1 MAAGDLCQLAEVQA
15 WLPNAPTTSPGV
27 DLIAQLITAA
37 SCAISAYCGRGQFP
51 ATNYTDT
58 YDGAGKTWM
67 LLRQWPVLSVS
78 AIALTDWGGATT
90 TITEASDFK
99 LEAPIPAGGA
109 QRLTLIAPHLY
120 FPRGRGNVQITYEAG
135 YATIPPEVAQAC
147 IEAVGE
153 AYQRRN
159 RIGQTSVSAQGQ
171 TTVAFSQSDLNAAA
185 KAMLQPY
192 VRRLP
197 L

>member
-1 MAAGDLCQLAEVQA
+1 MAVGDLCQLADVQA
-15 WLPNAPTTSPGV
+15 WLPSAPTASPGV

-37 SCAISAYCGRGQFP
+37 SRAICAYCGRGQFT
-51 ATNYTDT
+51 AQSYTDT
-58 YDGAGKTWM
+58 YDGAAKTWM
-67 LLRQWPVLSVS
+67 LLRQWPVLSVT
-78 AIALTDWGGATT
+78 AIALTQGGVATT
-90 TITEASDFK
+90 VSDPTAFQ

-135 YATIPPEVAQAC
+135 YAAVPADVAQAC

-159 RIGQTSVSAQGQ
+159 RIGQTSVSSQGQ

-185 KAMLQPY
+185 KAMLEPY
-192 VRRLP
+192 IRRLP

>member
-1 MAAGDLCQLAEVQA
+1 MAVGDLCQLADVQA
-15 WLPNAPTTSPGV
+15 WLPSAPTASPGV
-27 DLIAQLITAA
+27 DLISQLITAA
-37 SCAISAYCGRGQFP
+37 SRAICAYCGRGQF
-51 ATNYTDT
+51 TLTSYTDT

-67 LLRQWPVLSVS
+67 LLRQWPVLSIT
-78 AIALTDWGGATT
+78 AIALTQCGVTT
-90 TITEASDFK
+90 TVTDPTTFQ

-109 QRLTLIAPHLY
+109 QRLTLVSPHLY
-120 FPRGRGNVQITYEAG
+120 FPRGRGNVQITYQAG
-135 YATIPPEVAQAC
+135 YATVPPEVAQAC

-159 RIGQTSVSAQGQ
+159 RIGQTSVSSQGQ

-185 KAMLQPY
+185 KAMLEPY
-192 VRRLP
+192 IRRLP

>member
-1 MAAGDLCQLAEVQA
+1 MAAGDLCQLADVQA
-15 WLPNAPTTSPGV
+15 WLPSAPTASPGV

-37 SCAISAYCGRGQFP
+37 SRAICAYCGRGQFL
-51 ATNYTDT
+51 AQSYTDT

-67 LLRQWPVLSVS
+67 LLRQWPVLSVATI
-78 AIALTDWGGATT
+78 AITRCGVITTLTD
-90 TITEASDFK
+90 ASQFQ
-99 LEAPIPAGGA
+99 LEAPLPAGGA
-109 QRLTLIAPHLY
+109 QRLTLIAPDLY
-120 FPRGRGNVQITYEAG
+120 FPRGRGNVQITYQAG
-135 YATIPPEVAQAC
+135 YATVPPEVAQAC

-159 RIGQTSVSAQGQ
+159 RIGQTSVSSQGQ

>member
-1 MAAGDLCQLAEVQA
+1 MAAGDLCQLADVQA
-15 WLPNAPTTSPGV
+15 WLPNAPTASPGT
-27 DLIAQLITAA
+27 DLISQLITAA
-37 SCAISAYCGRGQFP
+37 SRAICGYCGRGEFIAQS
-51 ATNYTDT
+51 YTDT

-67 LLRQWPVLSVS
+67 LLRQWPVLSVT
-78 AIALTDWGGATT
+78 AIALTPSGVTT
-90 TITEASDFK
+90 TITDAAAFQ

-120 FPRGRGNVQITYEAG
+120 FPRGRGNVQITYQAG
-135 YATIPPEVAQAC
+135 YATVPPDVAQAC

-159 RIGQTSVSAQGQ
+159 RIGQTSVSSQGQ
-171 TTVAFSQSDLNAAA
+171 TTVAFSQADLNPAA
-185 KAMLQPY
+185 KAMLEPY
-192 VRRLP
+192 IRRLP

>member
-1 MAAGDLCQLAEVQA
+1 MAAGDLCQLADVQA
-15 WLPNAPTTSPGV
+15 WLPSAPTASPGV
-27 DLIAQLITAA
+27 DLISQLITAA
-37 SCAISAYCGRGQFP
+37 SRAICAYCGRGQFT
-51 ATNYTDT
+51 AQSYTDT

-67 LLRQWPVLSVS
+67 LLRQWPVLSVT
-78 AIALTDWGGATT
+78 AIGLTQCGVIT
-90 TITEASDFK
+90 TITDPTTFQV
-99 LEAPIPAGGA
+99 EAPIPAGGA

-120 FPRGRGNVQITYEAG
+120 FPRGRGNVQITYQAG
-135 YATIPPEVAQAC
+135 YAAVPSDVAQAC

-159 RIGQTSVSAQGQ
+159 RIGQTSVSSQGQ

-185 KAMLQPY
+185 KAMLAPY
-192 VRRLP
+192 IRRLP

>member
-1 MAAGDLCQLAEVQA
+1 MAAGDLCQLADVQA
-15 WLPNAPTTSPGV
+15 WLPSAPTSSPGV

-37 SCAISAYCGRGQFP
+37 SRAICGYCGRGQFL
-51 ATNYTDT
+51 AQSYTDT

-67 LLRQWPVLSVS
+67 LLRQWPVLSVG
-78 AIALTDWGGATT
+78 AIALTQCGVVTT
-90 TITEASDFK
+90 LGDPGQFQ

-109 QRLTLIAPHLY
+109 QRLTLISPQLY
-120 FPRGRGNVQITYEAG
+120 FPRGRGNVQITYQAG
-135 YATIPPEVAQAC
+135 YVSVPPEVAQAC

-159 RIGQTSVSAQGQ
+159 RIGQTSVSSQGQ
-171 TTVAFSQSDLNAAA
+171 TTVAFGQSDLNAAA

-192 VRRLP
+192 IRRLP

>member
-1 MAAGDLCQLAEVQA
+1 MAAGDLCQLADVQA
-15 WLPNAPTTSPGV
+15 WLPSAPTASPGV

-37 SCAISAYCGRGQFP
+37 SRAICAYCGRGQFL
-51 ATNYTDT
+51 AQSYTDT

-67 LLRQWPVLSVS
+67 LLRQWPVLSVT
-78 AIALTDWGGATT
+78 AIAVTQCGVATT
-90 TITEASDFK
+90 VTDPTAFH

-109 QRLTLIAPHLY
+109 QRLTLISPHLY

-135 YATIPPEVAQAC
+135 YQSVPPEVAQAC

-159 RIGQTSVSAQGQ
+159 RIGQTSVSSQGQ

-185 KAMLQPY
+185 KAMLEPY
-192 VRRLP
+192 IRRLP

>member
-1 MAAGDLCQLAEVQA
+1 MAAADLCQLADVQA
-15 WLPNAPTTSPGV
+15 WLPNAPTASPGV
-27 DLIAQLITAA
+27 DLISHLITAV
-37 SCAISAYCGRGQFP
+37 SSAISAYCGRGQFL
-51 ATNYTDT
+51 AQSYTDT

-67 LLRQWPVLSVS
+67 LLRQWPVLSVT
-78 AIALTDWGGATT
+78 AIALSPYGGVAA
-90 TITEASDFK
+90 TITDATAFQ

-120 FPRGRGNVQITYEAG
+120 FPRGRGNVQVTYQAG
-135 YATIPPEVAQAC
+135 YASVPPDVAQAC

-159 RIGQTSVSAQGQ
+159 HIGQTSVSSQGQ

-192 VRRLP
+192 IRRLP
-197 L
+197 I

>member
-1 MAAGDLCQLAEVQA
+1 MAAGDLCQLADVQA
-15 WLPNAPTTSPGV
+15 WLPNAPTASPGV
-27 DLIAQLITAA
+27 DLISQLITAA
-37 SCAISAYCGRGQFP
+37 SRAICAYCGRGAFGSES
-51 ATNYTDT
+51 YTDT

-67 LLRQWPVLSVS
+67 LLRQWPVQSVS
-78 AIALTDWGGATT
+78 AIVLTRCGAST
-90 TITEASDFK
+90 TITDPTAFQ

-109 QRLTLIAPHLY
+109 QRLTLVSPSLC
-120 FPRGRGNVQITYEAG
+120 FPRGRGNVQITYQAG
-135 YATIPPEVAQAC
+135 YPTVPPDVAQAC

-159 RIGQTSVSAQGQ
+159 RIGQTSVSSQGQ

-192 VRRLP
+192 IRRLP

>member
-1 MAAGDLCQLAEVQA
+1 MAAGDLCQLADVQA
-15 WLPNAPTTSPGV
+15 WLPNAPTASPGV
-27 DLIAQLITAA
+27 DLISQLITAA
-37 SCAISAYCGRGQFP
+37 SRAICAYCGRGQFV
-51 ATNYTDT
+51 AQNYTDT

-67 LLRQWPVLSVS
+67 LLRQWPVLSVA
-78 AIALTDWGGATT
+78 AIAITQCGVVTTLTDAT
-90 TITEASDFK
+90 SFQ

-109 QRLTLIAPHLY
+109 QRLTLVSPHLY
-120 FPRGRGNVQITYEAG
+120 FPRGRGNVQITYQAG
-135 YATIPPEVAQAC
+135 YVTVPPDVAQAC

-159 RIGQTSVSAQGQ
+159 RIGQTSVSSQGQ

-185 KAMLQPY
+185 KAMLEPY
-192 VRRLP
+192 IRRLP

>member
-1 MAAGDLCQLAEVQA
+1 MAVGDLCQLADIQA
-15 WLPNAPTTSPGV
+15 WLPNAPTAAPGA
-27 DLIAQLITAA
+27 DLISQLITAA
-37 SCAISAYCGRGQFP
+37 SRAICAYCGRGQFT
-51 ATNYTDT
+51 AQSYTDT

-67 LLRQWPVLSVS
+67 LLRQWPVLSVT
-78 AIALTDWGGATT
+78 AIALTQCGVVT
-90 TITEASDFK
+90 TITDPTTFQ

-109 QRLTLIAPHLY
+109 QRLTLVSPHLY

-135 YATIPPEVAQAC
+135 YQTVPPDVAQAC

-159 RIGQTSVSAQGQ
+159 RIGQTSVSSQGQ

-185 KAMLQPY
+185 KAMLEPY
-192 VRRLP
+192 IRRLP
-197 L
+197 F

>member
-1 MAAGDLCQLAEVQA
+1 MAAGDLCQLADVQA
-15 WLPNAPTTSPGV
+15 WLPNAPTASPGV
-27 DLIAQLITAA
+27 DLISQLIAAA
-37 SCAISAYCGRGQFP
+37 SRAICAYCGRGQFV
-51 ATNYTDT
+51 AQSYTDT

-67 LLRQWPVLSVS
+67 LLRQWPVLSVA
-78 AIALTDWGGATT
+78 AIAITQCGVVTTLTDAT
-90 TITEASDFK
+90 SFQ

-109 QRLTLIAPHLY
+109 QRLTLVSPHLY
-120 FPRGRGNVQITYEAG
+120 FPRGRGNVQITYQAG
-135 YATIPPEVAQAC
+135 YETVPPDVAQAC

-159 RIGQTSVSAQGQ
+159 RIGQTSVSSQGQ

-185 KAMLQPY
+185 KAMLEPY
-192 VRRLP
+192 IRRLP

>member
-1 MAAGDLCQLAEVQA
+1 MAAGDLCQLSDVQA

-27 DLIAQLITAA
+27 DLILQLITAA
-37 SCAISAYCGRGQFP
+37 SRAICAYCGRGQFT
-51 ATNYTDT
+51 AQTYTDT

-67 LLRQWPVLSVS
+67 LLRQWPVLSVA
-78 AIALTDWGGATT
+78 AIATTQSGVTT
-90 TITEASDFK
+90 TLSDPTTFQ
-99 LEAPIPAGGA
+99 LEDPIPAGGA

-120 FPRGRGNVQITYEAG
+120 FPRGRGNVQITYQAG
-135 YATIPPEVAQAC
+135 YANVPAEVAQTC

-159 RIGQTSVSAQGQ
+159 RIGQTSVSSQGQ

-192 VRRLP
+192 IRRLP

>member
-1 MAAGDLCQLAEVQA
+1 MAAGDLCQLADVQA
-15 WLPNAPTTSPGV
+15 WLPNAPTSSPGI
-27 DLIAQLITAA
+27 DLISQLITAA
-37 SCAISAYCGRGQFP
+37 SRAICAYCGRGQFT
-51 ATNYTDT
+51 AQSYTDT

-67 LLRQWPVLSVS
+67 LLRQWPVLSVT
-78 AIALTDWGGATT
+78 AIALTQCGVVT
-90 TITEASDFK
+90 TITDATAFQ

-109 QRLTLIAPHLY
+109 QRLTLASPHLY

-135 YATIPPEVAQAC
+135 YETVPADVAQAC

-159 RIGQTSVSAQGQ
+159 RIGQTSVSSQGQ
-171 TTVAFSQSDLNAAA
+171 TTVSFSQSDLNAAA
-185 KAMLQPY
+185 KAMLEPY
-192 VRRLP
+192 IRRLP

>member
-1 MAAGDLCQLAEVQA
+1 MAAGDLCQLADVQA
-15 WLPNAPTTSPGV
+15 WLPSAPTASPGV
-27 DLIAQLITAA
+27 NLISQLITAA
-37 SCAISAYCGRGQFP
+37 SRAICAYCGRGQFT
-51 ATNYTDT
+51 AQSYTDT

-67 LLRQWPVLSVS
+67 LLRQWPVLSVT
-78 AIALTDWGGATT
+78 AIGLTQCGVIT
-90 TITEASDFK
+90 TITDPTTFQV
-99 LEAPIPAGGA
+99 EAPIPAGGA

-120 FPRGRGNVQITYEAG
+120 FPRGRGNVQITYQAG
-135 YATIPPEVAQAC
+135 YAAVPSEVAQAC

-159 RIGQTSVSAQGQ
+159 RIGQTSVSSQGQ

-185 KAMLQPY
+185 KAMLAPY
-192 VRRLP
+192 IRRLP

>member
-1 MAAGDLCQLAEVQA
+1 MAVGDLCQLADVQA
-15 WLPNAPTTSPGV
+15 WLPNAPTGSPGT
-27 DLIAQLITAA
+27 DLISQLITAA
-37 SCAISAYCGRGQFP
+37 SRAICGYCARGQFL
-51 ATNYTDT
+51 AQSYTDT

-78 AIALTDWGGATT
+78 AIALTQCGVTT
-90 TITEASDFK
+90 TVADPTVFQ

-120 FPRGRGNVQITYEAG
+120 FARGRGNVQITYEAG
-135 YATIPPEVAQAC
+135 YESVPPDIAQAC

-159 RIGQTSVSAQGQ
+159 RIGQTSVSSQGQ
-171 TTVAFSQSDLNAAA
+171 TTVSFSQADLNAAA
-185 KAMLQPY
+185 KAMLEPY
-192 VRRLP
+192 IRRLP

>member
-1 MAAGDLCQLAEVQA
+1 MAAGDLCQLADVQA
-15 WLPNAPTTSPGV
+15 WLPSAPTASPGV
-27 DLIAQLITAA
+27 ELISQLITAA
-37 SCAISAYCGRGQFP
+37 SRAICAYCGRGQFT
-51 ATNYTDT
+51 AQSYTDT

-67 LLRQWPVLSVS
+67 LLRQWPVLSVT
-78 AIALTDWGGATT
+78 AIGLTHCGVIT
-90 TITEASDFK
+90 TITDPTTFQ

-120 FPRGRGNVQITYEAG
+120 FPRGRGNVQITYQAG
-135 YATIPPEVAQAC
+135 YAAVPSDVAQAC

-159 RIGQTSVSAQGQ
+159 RIGQTSVSSQGQ

-185 KAMLQPY
+185 KAMLAPY
-192 VRRLP
+192 IRRLP